1 MAQVGIA
8 CTKRVTE
15 MLTDPAGLPYQ
26 AAVVLQ
32 REGIEFGKITS
43 GQVVAQNVA
52 PDLAERTAGV
62 KYPAFYVYCDRI
74 TNSLQEKFRTFSGA
88 VRMVIEVRVSKDRL
102 ESLDGEL
109 QSYVEAATAVLDT
122 SRGDLGQG
130 LFFAGGYEVTF
141 GPVKHGGKN
150 YVQTAKVA
158 FDLNVS
164 VD

>member
-1 MAQVGIA
+1 
-8 CTKRVTE
+8 
-15 MLTDPAGLPYQ
+15 MLTDPSGLPYE

-32 REGIEFGKITS
+32 REGIEFGQITS
-43 GQVVAQNVA
+43 SQVVAQNVA

-74 TNSLQEKFRTFSGA
+74 ANSLQEKFRTFSGA
-88 VRMVIEVRVSKDRL
+88 VRMVIEVRVSRDRL

-109 QSYVEAATAVLDT
+109 ESFVEAVTAVLD
-122 SRGDLGQG
+122 SNRGDLGQG

-141 GPVKHGGKN
+141 GPVKHGGRN
-150 YVQTAKVA
+150 YVQAAKVV
-158 FDLNVS
+158 FDLSVS